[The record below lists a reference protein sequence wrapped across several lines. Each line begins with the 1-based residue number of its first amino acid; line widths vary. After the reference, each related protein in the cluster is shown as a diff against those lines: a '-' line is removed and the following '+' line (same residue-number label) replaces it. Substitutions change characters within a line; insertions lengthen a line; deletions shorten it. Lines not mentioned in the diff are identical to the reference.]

1 MNDPD
6 DCCCGFIPC
15 LCVTEAQVQQAKRLD
30 DLRTMFRTTTSA
42 CDICL
47 MLPCLCDGDALEEE
61 PMVAP
66 SAPAKKVVPTDP
78 YGRVELVCSDGA
90 TATDA
95 WIASE
100 LDDVLKPH
108 QRDGIKFLL
117 QHVSKDQGCILA
129 DYMGLGKTI
138 QLISTIHS
146 FLVDGLSRD
155 TRPTA
160 LVLCP
165 TVCIL
170 NWVQEFHKWLVPS
183 SLERCPIYQMD
194 TTNSYK
200 SNTASRIQI
209 LEDWK
214 ASGGVLIM
222 GYEMFRLLLNPSR
235 VVHDPVIEVVSRVGT
250 GVLDVSEKKQGL
262 IDRQLRQLTS
272 LLCSPGPDLVAL
284 DEGHRIKDPSSILCA
299 TLENVATRKRI
310 VLTGYPLQNSL
321 AEYWCMVNF
330 CRPGFLASYDEF
342 RQTYERPIMEG
353 DVAKST
359 QLTAL
364 LAPVVLRRGRDLL
377 NAHLPVKKEWIV
389 HCQLSPLQHT
399 MYIDFLDRDRH
410 QNKHWDLFTTYA
422 TLLQIVNHP
431 DVVHRRMQLL
441 CDKGPDDDH
450 DEDDDVDV
458 AIVDD
463 WRPVLSSTAKPKPKK
478 RKRGIDADARAAMAW
493 AEPSLPTT
501 YVPGD
506 AAHSG
511 KMVVLLQLI
520 RESQQAGDKVVVFSQ
535 SVTTLQCVGHFLDT
549 TQDEEEA
556 SVNEG
561 TATTTVKPRRRCRR
575 HPTAK
580 KNPTADTSR
589 NKHQRGYLV
598 IDGSLSSSKR
608 MEHINTFSDAKSKV
622 NVLLVSTRAG
632 AEGINLH
639 AANRLVLFDVSWN
652 PSHDHQVRILVVK
665 WT

>member
-61 PMVAP
+61 PTVAP
-66 SAPAKKVVPTDP
+66 SAPAEKVVPTDP

-108 QRDGIKFLL
+108 QRDGVKFLL

-146 FLVDGLSRD
+146 FLVDGLSRYD
-155 TRPTA
+155 DNDDNTKQQ
-160 LVLCP
+160 L
-165 TVCIL
+165 
-170 NWVQEFHKWLVPS
+170 H
-183 SLERCPIYQMD
+183 
-194 TTNSYK
+194 YK

-235 VVHDPVIEVVSRVGT
+235 VVHEPVIEVVSRVGT
-250 GVLDVSEKKQGL
+250 GILDVSEKKQGL

-310 VLTGYPLQNSL
+310 VLTGYPLQ
-321 AEYWCMVNF
+321 YWCMVNF

-342 RQTYERPIMEG
+342 RQTYERPIMDG

-520 RESQQAGDKVVVFSQ
+520 RES
-535 SVTTLQCVGHFLDT
+535 
-549 TQDEEEA
+549 
-556 SVNEG
+556 
-561 TATTTVKPRRRCRR
+561 
-575 HPTAK
+575 
-580 KNPTADTSR
+580 
-589 NKHQRGYLV
+589 
-598 IDGSLSSSKR
+598 
-608 MEHINTFSDAKSKV
+608 KV
-622 NVLLVSTRAG
+622 NVLLSMCRSHRIGQTK
-632 AEGINLH
+632 
-639 AANRLVLFDVSWN
+639 DVHVYRFV
-652 PSHDHQVRILVVK
+652 SHDTMEEKIYHQQVKKVGLSSNVVDANMYSHDGAGMATTSFFAAPQAPATADDMCK
-665 WT
+665 PHEPSGDAVLDKCLEQVGQWVVSLNMWQT